1 MADENKK
8 SIIKSEL
15 NEVID
20 NLLYDN
26 FIYRKFPINIIT
38 TYGLTTSGTTSS
50 VYYKLK
56 LGINGEI
63 IQTLRSVYFT
73 GSVQIVN
80 LDDRTLSTNNLISSV
95 FAQSFMTD
103 ISNTG
108 TTAATTTG
116 IQTDLYPPVHI
127 GDVTKLSKF
136 GGISYVQSKSM
147 GGLFYNYN
155 GTEVAAIAGGFLYD
169 IKNSKIIIK
178 GFIFGPVIN
187 TSIFTQM
194 AQVLNDEK
202 EVFLYGSLPLFQ
214 GVTYTYEE

>member
-15 NEVID
+15 NEITD

-38 TYGLTTSGTTSS
+38 TYGLNSSGTTST
-50 VYYKLK
+50 VYCKIK

-63 IQTLRSVYFT
+63 IQTLQSVYFT

-80 LDDRTLSTNNLISSV
+80 LDDRTLNANTLASSLV
-95 FAQSFMTD
+95 GQSFMTD
-103 ISNTG
+103 VSNTG

-127 GDVTKLSKF
+127 GDFKKNFRF
-136 GGISYVQSKSM
+136 GGVCYLPPENM
-147 GGLFYNYN
+147 GGLFYEYN
-155 GTEVAAIAGGFLYD
+155 GTQTAALRGGFFYN
-169 IKNSKIIIK
+169 IKNSNIIIK
-178 GFIFGPVIN
+178 GFIFGAVSN
-187 TSIFTQM
+187 ASILTQM
-194 AQVLNDEK
+194 TQVFNDER
-202 EVFLYGSLPLFQ
+202 EVFLYAKLPLFQ
-214 GVTYTYEE
+214 SVTYTYE